1 MPNRTWTM
9 TVNYRNGV
17 VTLTDSDGSPID
29 KTIYR
34 TETDTIT
41 FQPGPGVRSVTALSI
56 TSPCPLPAGVSVTW
70 TQSGNDLVVTDV
82 DSLASDAL
90 EVDVV
95 YCVQFIDSNGNS
107 VTSDPKLINM
117 PTLRPS

>member
-1 MPNRTWTM
+1 MTDQAWTM

-17 VTLTDSDGSPID
+17 VTLTDENGLPID

-41 FQPGPGVRSVTALSI
+41 FEPGFGVRSVTALSI
-56 TSPCPLPAGVSVTW
+56 SSPSPLPSGVSVSW
-70 TQSGNDLVVTDV
+70 DQVGNELVVTDI

-107 VTSDPKLINM
+107 VTSDPKLINL